1 MGPRCSPTVQCSRFD
16 SHDGREQR
24 RTRTGRPASL
34 PHAKSSTRRAKV
46 WAAEGA
52 AAATAGSLS
61 LSRIGVTEPL
71 QALLPCRRCLIA
83 EQHLLLVRVLS
94 WAPPQRCP
102 CPTSQ
107 SGIQGSSPTVMP
119 WLQARDGVKTCKRNG
134 GAGRTPRLR
143 ARRLVE
149 AHLRPFERRPLF
161 LDPALPLCGDWC
173 GGRGGEAA
181 GGGALRLPKEDVAA
195 QCRQDGGGGAGAARG
210 GGPRREAEE
219 AARKV
224 RRRRAR
230 RLAEERNRKEAK
242 AATAAK
248 GDLNTPLRCRRRRGR
263 ARYGCAAASRIS
275 AVTIKALSAPSWI
288 RLK

>member
-1 MGPRCSPTVQCSRFD
+1 
-16 SHDGREQR
+16 
-24 RTRTGRPASL
+24 
-34 PHAKSSTRRAKV
+34 
-46 WAAEGA
+46 
-52 AAATAGSLS
+52 
-61 LSRIGVTEPL
+61 
-71 QALLPCRRCLIA
+71 
-83 EQHLLLVRVLS
+83 
-94 WAPPQRCP
+94 
-102 CPTSQ
+102 
-107 SGIQGSSPTVMP
+107 MP

-149 AHLRPFERRPLF
+149 AHSRPFERRPLF